1 MLQMKY
7 QQTSMLHDKAEH
19 AFIHHKTYRN
29 LPLEKAV
36 DRCGPERKK
45 KHCLS
50 KECFYDI
57 MFQTY

>member
-45 KHCLS
+45 NIAYAKNA
-50 KECFYDI
+50 FMI
-57 MFQTY
+57 